1 MRRLCTKCDDVMG
14 TQTFVQAFFEL
25 YFRLADEEGTTLEVS
40 VADERVCLPSFR
52 CLITWRSPLTI
63 RPVLHPA

>member
-40 VADERVCLPSFR
+40 VADERVRLLPC
-52 CLITWRSPLTI
+52 CLIHG
-63 RPVLHPA
+63 V